1 MSIVSLVVN
10 PWLGIVNLNSPLWD
24 MKTASVAV
32 KGPPE
37 LAVMEF
43 STALT
48 NLCSNA
54 RSVTPIE
61 TGSLYPEP
69 ILREKCS

>member
-1 MSIVSLVVN
+1 
-10 PWLGIVNLNSPLWD
+10 

-37 LAVMEF
+37 LAVIEF

-69 ILREKCS
+69 VLREKCS